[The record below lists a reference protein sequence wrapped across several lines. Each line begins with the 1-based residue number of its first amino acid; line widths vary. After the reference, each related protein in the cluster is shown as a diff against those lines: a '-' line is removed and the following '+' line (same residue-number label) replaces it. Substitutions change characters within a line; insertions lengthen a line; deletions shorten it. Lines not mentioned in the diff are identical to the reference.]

1 MYVRL
6 LLSLLCVLGCAALA
20 DASPFAYVANYYGNS
35 VTRIDLS
42 KTTDNTTIIPLPGS
56 AGPYGVAV
64 NAFGSRVYVSSKDG
78 YVISVIDT
86 ADNIVSNISLP
97 FKPGALAVDSAGTR
111 LYVADPEHD
120 SLAVLDALTGAYIK
134 PVTVGAFP
142 FMGAPQGVAV
152 SGNTVYVS
160 ATPSIDEQDP
170 ATYGVVHMFDASLD
184 AMTPLGTINVGQL
197 PMGLTLNAAGDRL
210 YVACSQ
216 ANKVNA
222 INLSVQTPTVTVIPA
237 DGSGV
242 SISKPVGVALSSDGL
257 KAYVTLAGEHTVAV
271 INTQTGTIN
280 AQRIAVGNTP
290 MGIAITPDGTRVAV
304 ANSESDTVSV
314 INPATD
320 TLVGG
325 PVSVG
330 EGNSSPQSL
339 GKFAGPEL
347 IPVYFPYPFNGTVTP
362 GVPITLDGT
371 YTALVPKGINLPLDV
386 QPAPNFIVG
395 SVTDYTNNQVLTPPY
410 TLTNIV
416 GEREITATFTRV
428 ARDVVVT
435 KPGTGT
441 GKVVSTSPATPSIDC
456 GTSCTATYPLNNVVV
471 LAAQSD
477 PGSFF
482 QGWAG
487 AMCSGTGTCRI
498 SISGGYPSADGNYY
512 VEAHFAKS
520 LISTLQDAYNSAATG
535 TSIDC
540 EATYTTEPTTS
551 FNAGLAKTVTLK
563 PAAANTVLT
572 LPAEHKV
579 FTVQY
584 GQIIIGGTTGGAFI
598 IK

>member
-42 KTTDNTTIIPLPGS
+42 KTTDNTMIIPLPGS

-64 NAFGSRVYVSSKDG
+64 NAFGSRVYVSSNDG
-78 YVISVIDT
+78 YVVSVIDT
-86 ADNIVSNISLP
+86 ADNIVSNIPLP
-97 FKPGALAVDSAGTR
+97 FKPGALAVNSAGTR

-120 SLAVLDALTGAYIK
+120 SIAVLDALTGAYIK

-152 SGNTVYVS
+152 SGNTVYVA

-170 ATYGVVHMFDASLD
+170 ATYGVVHMFDASDD
-184 AMTPLGTINVGQL
+184 AMTHLGSIDVGQL
-197 PMGLTLNAAGDRL
+197 PMGLALNAAGDRL

-222 INLSVQTPTVTVIPA
+222 INLTAQPPTVTVIPA
-237 DGSGV
+237 DGS
-242 SISKPVGVALSSDGL
+242 ISKPIGVALSGDGL

-271 INTQTGTIN
+271 INTQTGVIN
-280 AQRIAVGNTP
+280 AQRIAVGTAP
-290 MGIAITPDGTRVAV
+290 MGIAITPDGTRIAV
-304 ANSESDTVSV
+304 ANSESDNVSV

-320 TLVGG
+320 TIVGTPIG
-325 PVSVG
+325 VG

-347 IPVYFPYPFNGTVTP
+347 IPVYFPYPFNGSVTP
-362 GVPITLDGT
+362 DVPITLDGT
-371 YTALVPKGINLPLDV
+371 YTALAPKGFNMPLNV
-386 QPAPNFIVG
+386 QPAYNFIVG
-395 SVTDYTNNQVLTPPY
+395 SVTDFTNNQVLTPPY
-410 TLTNIV
+410 ILTNIV

-428 ARDVVVT
+428 ARDVIVT

-441 GKVVSTSPATPSIDC
+441 GKVVSTSPASPSIDC
-456 GTSCTATYPLNNVVV
+456 GTNCTATYPLNNVVI

-487 AMCSGTGTCRI
+487 AMCSGTSTCRI
-498 SISGGYPSADGNYY
+498 VIQSGYPAADGNYY

-520 LISTLQDAYNSAATG
+520 LISTLQDAYNSAASG
-535 TSIDC
+535 GSIDC

-551 FNAGLAKTVTLK
+551 FNAGIAKTVTLK
-563 PAAANTVLT
+563 PAAANTELT

-584 GQIIIGGTTGGAFI
+584 GQIIIGTGGAFI